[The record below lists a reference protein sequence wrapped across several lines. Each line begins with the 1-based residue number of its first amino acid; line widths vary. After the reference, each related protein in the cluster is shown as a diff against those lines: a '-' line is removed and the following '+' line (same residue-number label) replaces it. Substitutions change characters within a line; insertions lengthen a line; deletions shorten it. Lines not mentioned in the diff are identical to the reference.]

1 MNLMVVA
8 IIVIVLGVI
17 VGNIMLLKHTAKFSM
32 KNINRDPIE
41 DAKERLNARK
51 LADES
56 NDDASSSI
64 ESSDFEPNSPESPR
78 EEPNK
83 KD

>member
-17 VGNIMLLKHTAKFSM
+17 VGNIMLLKYTAKFSM
-32 KNINRDPIE
+32 KNNRDPIE

-51 LADES
+51 LSDES
-56 NDDASSSI
+56 D
-64 ESSDFEPNSPESPR
+64 
-78 EEPNK
+78 K